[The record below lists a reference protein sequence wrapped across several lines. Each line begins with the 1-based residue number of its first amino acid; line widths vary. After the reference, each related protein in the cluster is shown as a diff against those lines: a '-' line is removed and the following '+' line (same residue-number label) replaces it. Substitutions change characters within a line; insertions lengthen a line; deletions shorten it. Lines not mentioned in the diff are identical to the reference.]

1 MATNVIMPKF
11 GLSMEEGTISVWLV
25 HEGDTVKKGDALAEI
40 NSEKLT
46 NNALAPEDGVLA
58 KILVP
63 EGDTVV
69 CGVPIAIVAEPGETV
84 SSSAAAVAASAKAEV
99 PAAAAPAAAASAASA
114 PVSASDVNITPR
126 AKKIADEK
134 GLEYAHIKGTGIDG
148 AITVDDLKRFGK
160 PKSAV
165 SAAPAAPAAPVAA
178 AAPAATVAP
187 AVQAAPAAPIA
198 APVYAGPQ
206 ANDAVVKMTPMQQ
219 AISKGMHQSLLNAA
233 QITIMTEA
241 NVKNLVSAYG
251 VLKPKYTASGLKLSY
266 TAMLVKSVAMTL
278 ENHPKMRVQLVDDQ
292 HIVTKSAIDIGIAV
306 DIPNGLVVPMIRG
319 ANLKDLRSICI
330 ELLDITTRAKAGK
343 LTEADMGGGTMTITN
358 LGSFGVTYF
367 TPILNAP
374 ESAILGVGAIVEKP
388 VVRDG
393 GIYIEP
399 TMNLSLTHDH
409 RVIDG
414 APAARFL
421 QDVVASLSDFRYA

>member
-25 HEGDTVKKGDALAEI
+25 REGDAVKKGDALAEI

-63 EGDTVV
+63 EGDTVA
-69 CGVPIAIVAEPGETV
+69 CGVAIAIVAELGEAIN
-84 SSSAAAVAASAKAEV
+84 AAAPAASAAKAEA
-99 PAAAAPAAAASAASA
+99 PAAAAAPAAPAASA
-114 PVSASDVNITPR
+114 PTEAASVNITPR

-134 GLEYAHIKGTGIDG
+134 GLEYAHIKGTGIEG
-148 AITVDDLKRFGK
+148 AITVDDLKRFGR
-160 PKSAV
+160 PRSAAV
-165 SAAPAAPAAPVAA
+165 AAPAAAPAAPAAPS
-178 AAPAATVAP
+178 APSAP
-187 AVQAAPAAPIA
+187 AVPVSPAPAPA
-198 APVYAGPQ
+198 YAGAQ
-206 ANDAVVKMTPMQQ
+206 GKDAVVKMTPMQQ
-219 AISKGMHQSLLNAA
+219 AISKAMHQSLLNAA

-241 NVKNLVSAYG
+241 NVKNLVSVYG
-251 VLKPKYTASGLKLSY
+251 SLKPKYTSSGLKLSY
-266 TAMLVKSVAMTL
+266 TAMLVKAVAMAL
-278 ENHPKMRVQLVDDQ
+278 ENHPRMRAQLADDQ
-292 HIVTKSAIDIGIAV
+292 HIVTKSAIDIGVAV

-319 ANLKDLRSICI
+319 ANLKDLRTICI
-330 ELLDITTRAKAGK
+330 ELLDITTRAKAGR
-343 LTEADMGGGTMTITN
+343 LTEADMGGGAITITN
-358 LGSFGVTYF
+358 LGSFGITYF

-388 VVRDG
+388 VARDG